1 MLSVTPSSQPVRSP
15 RDGFADRS
23 WIVSAL
29 TIAVLIAVCL
39 VAYRPVLE
47 FGFFWE
53 DPFDIRQVES
63 LSLFELFQVSTNNL
77 YYRPLLLTLVRLL
90 KGPNPVYAPLPFYAF
105 NVGTRAA
112 AALLLCGIAL
122 QLFKSRSAALASS
135 LIFLLNPISY
145 DSTAKAM
152 SAHQPMLVPALGA
165 VWLYLVGRD
174 KGLRWPI
181 GLALLSGC
189 MALLFHENAILLPL
203 LILSLEAYLL
213 WERRVSRFSPVA
225 LTFFVPAIL
234 FAGVWLLIPKVEGAV
249 QFNLDFDKALYV
261 SQSMAFPLGRL
272 ISQTGGWDLGAE
284 GQALV
289 AVVLALALL
298 IPCYGR
304 ARWRALLLSVTWW
317 ALASG
322 LMWATL
328 SLEYLWTGSR
338 LLYFPSFAA
347 ALAWG
352 GLVST
357 EEWDWRDA
365 LRGLAIGGV
374 VWQSWM
380 TVGSLNRLYGEGSGL
395 MEQIVASGQ
404 SNARSLFVNV
414 PDRFE
419 YRAPLFPIGF
429 WGMMLAPVSQELS
442 DFVELSTN
450 VAVETKSLSDF
461 QLLASMLPAT
471 PYRVYTRGS
480 DAHATEVMYE
490 SILWADQTYLTVYRP
505 DGSLGLESVGNVQ
518 CSRVSTGSL
527 GRFGTTSELLSADVA
542 VGDTE
547 VGLELHWLAL
557 EPARP
562 TDTIFVHL
570 LGESGTIIAQG
581 DGDSLGNLLPP
592 SAWRVGHEVVD
603 LRSISLGDPLPAGT
617 NRITVGMYN
626 RGDGQRYPVSPA
638 VGTAGE
644 DGALVIWVADLAE

>member
-1 MLSVTPSSQPVRSP
+1 
-15 RDGFADRS
+15 
-23 WIVSAL
+23 
-29 TIAVLIAVCL
+29 
-39 VAYRPVLE
+39 
-47 FGFFWE
+47 
-53 DPFDIRQVES
+53 
-63 LSLFELFQVSTNNL
+63 
-77 YYRPLLLTLVRLL
+77 
-90 KGPNPVYAPLPFYAF
+90 
-105 NVGTRAA
+105 
-112 AALLLCGIAL
+112 
-122 QLFKSRSAALASS
+122 
-135 LIFLLNPISY
+135 
-145 DSTAKAM
+145 
-152 SAHQPMLVPALGA
+152 
-165 VWLYLVGRD
+165 
-174 KGLRWPI
+174 
-181 GLALLSGC
+181 
-189 MALLFHENAILLPL
+189 
-203 LILSLEAYLL
+203 
-213 WERRVSRFSPVA
+213 
-225 LTFFVPAIL
+225 
-234 FAGVWLLIPKVEGAV
+234 
-249 QFNLDFDKALYV
+249 
-261 SQSMAFPLGRL
+261 
-272 ISQTGGWDLGAE
+272 
-284 GQALV
+284 
-289 AVVLALALL
+289 
-298 IPCYGR
+298 
-304 ARWRALLLSVTWW
+304 
-317 ALASG
+317 
-322 LMWATL
+322 
-328 SLEYLWTGSR
+328 
-338 LLYFPSFAA
+338 
-347 ALAWG
+347 
-352 GLVST
+352 
-357 EEWDWRDA
+357 
-365 LRGLAIGGV
+365 
-374 VWQSWM
+374 
-380 TVGSLNRLYGEGSGL
+380 

-603 LRSISLGDPLPAGT
+603 LRSISLGGPLPAGR